1 MNRGHG
7 STVTLGKLKNG
18 IEISMFQLQDITI
31 SDDKTSALFQGGV
44 WDGQVID
51 ELWDQGY
58 VTGNVGLNSSLE
70 TMPY

>member
-1 MNRGHG
+1 
-7 STVTLGKLKNG
+7 
-18 IEISMFQLQDITI
+18 MFQLQDITI